1 MSREPSRKLEF
12 RFSPRPNKADLINW
26 REWGKFA
33 FLESA
38 RTNKPILLSL
48 SAVWCHWCH
57 VMDETTYSNEAVI
70 SFINEHFIPIRVDS
84 DQRPEINSRYNMGGL
99 PSTVFLTSQGEIIT
113 GTTFLPPERML
124 AVLPRIIDFYRQ
136 EQRIEKNQDDKSF
149 AGQMLQTQEQGITAL
164 SHHSWLEVAD
174 FVFGLC
180 VENFDYEF
188 GGLGTSMKFP
198 HTNVLRF
205 LLNYYLLRG
214 EDRALGMLTN
224 TLLQMYMRGLF
235 DKIEGGFFRY
245 SVSRDWSQPHF
256 EKMLS
261 DNCELAE
268 LYLDYWL
275 VSGEK
280 LFLNIARETLNYI
293 SHNLTEAESGGFYL
307 SQDADED
314 YYKLELTQRRQ
325 RQKPFI
331 DPLLYSGPSALASA
345 TFLRC
350 GLLLNNDD
358 YLLQAEKTLE
368 RIWQQSFVQGRGVKH
383 LLNSPA
389 DVFLL
394 SDQVDIVMSF
404 ITATFVLARRHWLS
418 RALTLVATTLE
429 NFNEQTAALADISKD
444 GEKIGLLSQPRYPLV
459 ENARFV
465 SALSILEKLT
475 ATDFSNR
482 ISSILAH
489 FCANYQ
495 SYHIYACELANALI
509 YSAHPLIV
517 CHLIL
522 PPDNLSNR
530 KVLRELN
537 SFYEPRLIVNP
548 LVAGTDDALIHQN
561 NFSTEKLPV
570 FYLCIWKTCLP
581 PCYSIESM
589 IKEINNHLAI

>member
-1 MSREPSRKLEF
+1 
-12 RFSPRPNKADLINW
+12 
-26 REWGKFA
+26 
-33 FLESA
+33 
-38 RTNKPILLSL
+38 
-48 SAVWCHWCH
+48 
-57 VMDETTYSNEAVI
+57 MDETTYSNETVI
-70 SFINEHFIPIRVDS
+70 NFINEHFIPVRVDS

-99 PSTVFLTSQGEIIT
+99 PSTVFLTPQGEIIT

-124 AVLPRIIDFYRQ
+124 TVLPRIIDFYRQ
-136 EQRIEKNQDDKSF
+136 EQKNEKNQGDKNS
-149 AGQMLQTQEQGITAL
+149 AVQSLKAQEQERNAL
-164 SHHSWLEVAD
+164 SELSWLEVAD
-174 FVFGLC
+174 FVFRLC
-180 VENFDYEF
+180 VKNFDYEF
-188 GGLGTSMKFP
+188 GGFGTSMKFP

-214 EDRALGMLTN
+214 EARALGMLTN
-224 TLLQMYMRGLF
+224 TLLQMYLHGLF
-235 DKIEGGFFRY
+235 DKVEGGFFRY
-245 SVSRDWSQPHF
+245 SVTRDWSQPHF

-261 DNCELAE
+261 DNCELVE
-268 LYLDYWL
+268 LYLDVWL

-280 LFLNIARETLNYI
+280 LFLNVARETLNYI
-293 SHNLTEAESGGFYL
+293 AQNLTESESGGFYH

-331 DPLLYSGPSALASA
+331 DPLVYCGTSALASA

-358 YLLQAEKTLE
+358 YILQAEKTQE
-368 RIWQQSFVQGRGVKH
+368 RIWQHGFVQGRGVKH
-383 LLNSPA
+383 LLNSTPE
-389 DVFLL
+389 VFLL
-394 SDQVDIVMSF
+394 SDQVDIVLSF
-404 ITATFVLARRHWLS
+404 ITATRILARRHWLS
-418 RALTLVATTLE
+418 RALTLVATVLE

-444 GEKIGLLSQPRYPLV
+444 GEKIGLLSQPRYPLI
-459 ENARFV
+459 ENARFIN
-465 SALSILEKLT
+465 ALCLLEKLT

-482 ISSILAH
+482 ISSMLAY
-489 FCANYQ
+489 FGANYQ
-495 SYHIYACELANALI
+495 SYHIYACELANALL

-530 KVLRELN
+530 NVLKEIY

-561 NFSTEKLPV
+561 NFNTEKLPV
-570 FYLCIWKTCLP
+570 FYLCIGKTCLP

-589 IKEINNHLAI
+589 IKEINNHLAKLNTHQDT